1 VLFFSDTEDIDG
13 TTRAA
18 LALLVAIEKRKHGSQ
33 SLAYYDVA
41 QLIGSSSSWVQKF
54 IRDSGEVKPPCQP
67 LLLRI
72 SAAYTDL
79 CNRVEQQNKRDEMR
93 LRELKGKIDAVA
105 ASVAPKTKTQIKTGS
120 EEP

>member
-1 VLFFSDTEDIDG
+1 VLFFSDTEDMDG
-13 TTRAA
+13 TTRVA
-18 LALLVAIEKRKHGSQ
+18 LKLLVAIERRHTGSR
-33 SLAYYDVA
+33 SAAYYNVA

-72 SAAYTDL
+72 CAAYDQL
-79 CNRVEQQNKRDEMR
+79 CERVEQQNKRDEIR

-105 ASVAPKTKTQIKTGS
+105 AGVAPKTKTQI
-120 EEP
+120 